1 MAVTIYIKVDNLATV
16 LETFTHI
23 KVYRSTTGEDGSFSE
38 ITDSSTRIPMNVFDN
53 LYLYEDSSGTE
64 DLYYRASY
72 FDPAESEESAQS
84 GTIRGT
90 STSQLLENMQVVIT
104 VDGSIANTDGVEL
117 GDDLE
122 FYFTTKYNPLYST
135 VRKIRLDI
143 GKFIEGIPDDTIN
156 FAIFEA
162 SREADF
168 LTFIKDASKQT
179 PLYVHARRQWTT
191 CKAEQIL
198 LFNAYSTSGGLLKS
212 KRLGDFEV
220 VYDRA
225 VVDNLNNRLMDC
237 LARWEAEINSGGAAI
252 QTPSMVIKGELDPD
266 RPDIGRTWEGPYD
279 GMPIGNAKIKYANNR
294 RFFTTFYQPKKRW
307 GGK

>member
-1 MAVTIYIKVDNLATV
+1 MAVTIYIKVDKLTTV

-23 KVYRSTTGEDGSFSE
+23 KVYRSTTGDEGTFSE
-38 ITDSSTRIPMNVFDN
+38 ITDSSTRILMNVFDN
-53 LYLYEDSSGTE
+53 LYTYEDTSGTNS
-64 DLYYRASY
+64 LYYRASY
-72 FDPAESEESAQS
+72 LNPTTSEESAQS

-90 STSQLLENMQVVIT
+90 STGQLLENMQVVIT
-104 VDGSIANTDGVEL
+104 VDGSVANTDGVEL

-135 VRKIRLDI
+135 IRKVRLDI

-179 PLYVHARRQWTT
+179 QLYVHARRQWTT

-225 VVDNLNNRLMDC
+225 IVDNLNNRLMDC
-237 LARWEAEINSGGAAI
+237 IARWEAEINSGGAAI
-252 QTPSMVIKGELDPD
+252 QTPSMVIKGESDPD
-266 RPDIGRTWEGPYD
+266 RPDIGRTWEAPSD

-307 GGK
+307 GR

>member
-1 MAVTIYIKVDNLATV
+1 MSVTIHIKVDNLVTV

-23 KVYRSTTGEDGSFSE
+23 KVYRSTTGENGSFSE
-38 ITDSSTRIPMNVFDN
+38 ITNSSTRILMNAQDN
-53 LYLYEDSSGTE
+53 LYVYKDSGGTESHYYRSTYFNSGT
-64 DLYYRASY
+64 L
-72 FDPAESEESAQS
+72 AESAES
-84 GTIRGT
+84 GTVRG
-90 STSQLLENMQVVIT
+90 SATSQLLENMQVVIT
-104 VDGSIANTDGVEL
+104 VDSSIANTDGVKL
-117 GDDLE
+117 GKNLE

-135 VRKIRLDI
+135 IRKIRLDI

-168 LTFIKDASKQT
+168 LTFIKDVSKQT
-179 PLYVHARRQWTT
+179 ELYKHARRQWAT

-212 KRLGDFEV
+212 NRLGDFEV

-225 VVDNLNNRLMDC
+225 IVDNLNNRLMDC
-237 LARWEAEINSGGAAI
+237 IARWEAEINSGGAAI

-266 RPDIGRTWEGPYD
+266 RPDIGRTWDPPFD

-294 RFFTTFYQPKKRW
+294 RFFTTFYQPRKRW